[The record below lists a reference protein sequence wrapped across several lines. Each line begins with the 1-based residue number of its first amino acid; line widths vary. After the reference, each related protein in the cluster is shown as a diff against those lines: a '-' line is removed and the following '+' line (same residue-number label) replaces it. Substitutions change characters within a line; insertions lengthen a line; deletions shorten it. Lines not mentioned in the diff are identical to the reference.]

1 MKSYLLLTLI
11 AFSCSLVN
19 YVRHQQIVDTVNNK
33 KTTWTAKLYERDI
46 APLIG
51 AWKETPETELPEKTT
66 FKTSNADLPENFDLR
81 EAYPQCESLK
91 EIRDQSRCG
100 SCWAFA
106 AAETMSDRYVFI
118 LVVNYKKEY
127 LLNIFLLVVLLVVMV
142 ALEDIHLLLSAIG
155 EAMVYQLVENM
166 EILIHANLISYL
178 NVMIIC
184 MTVKIIKT
192 LLLVQNHALVVIQ
205 KL

>member
-81 EAYPQCESLK
+81 EAYPQ
-91 EIRDQSRCG
+91 
-100 SCWAFA
+100 
-106 AAETMSDRYVFI
+106 
-118 LVVNYKKEY
+118 
-127 LLNIFLLVVLLVVMV
+127 
-142 ALEDIHLLLSAIG
+142 
-155 EAMVYQLVENM
+155 
-166 EILIHANLISYL
+166 
-178 NVMIIC
+178 
-184 MTVKIIKT
+184 
-192 LLLVQNHALVVIQ
+192 
-205 KL
+205 